1 MDEYSSILL
10 QEEEYWALKSRI
22 NVAAFGDRYTSY
34 FHVTTVVRRQR
45 NKIRC
50 LKNSVGEWIVDTDAV
65 KKHILMGF
73 EKLYTTELSLSQ
85 WQSPISDFSCC
96 FLSEEESAWVGRE
109 VVEEDVKNGLR
120 SLKPFKAPGVDGLHA
135 GFYQQFWH
143 EVGKSV
149 SEVVMDVFVKGV
161 VPEYLND
168 TLITLIPKCSSPETL
183 NNYRPISLCNSIYKV
198 ISKIIV
204 SKIRPFIGKLI
215 APIQTAFVLG
225 RKGIDNVL
233 IA

>member
-1 MDEYSSILL
+1 M
-10 QEEEYWALKSRI
+10 W
-22 NVAAFGDRYTSY
+22 
-34 FHVTTVVRRQR
+34 
-45 NKIRC
+45 
-50 LKNSVGEWIVDTDAV
+50 GEWIVDTDAV

-85 WQSPISDFSCC
+85 RQSPISDFSCC